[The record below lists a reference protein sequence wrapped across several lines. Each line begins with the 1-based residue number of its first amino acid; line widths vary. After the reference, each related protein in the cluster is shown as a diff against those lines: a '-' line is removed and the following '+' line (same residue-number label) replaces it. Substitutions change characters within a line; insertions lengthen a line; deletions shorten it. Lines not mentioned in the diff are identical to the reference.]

1 MIFAGDQWIQYP
13 VKDLYDKGI
22 MQMAIQTARDM
33 YEKGQQEIKDFN
45 TKYGDFLTPIQKD
58 QDWYNENVTGKMQD
72 VINNLYANGID
83 PVRSAEGRAAISQFV
98 NTMPVGDIAKVRT
111 SAAAANEYLK
121 NKAILQS
128 KGLWNPELE
137 SQILGG
143 KSVEDWDTMGSG
155 QVFTRTSP
163 TEYQDLN
170 QFTSHIF
177 DNIKDSYIGTRDGY
191 DYFGVTA
198 NDLMNSLTPDTLGG
212 LLNSDLGRFHY
223 NNARNDL
230 LARGIE
236 NPTNDQIMQQFRNN
250 IIAANNERIHSDR
263 KMNEQYKL
271 DQEHASRMAAAR
283 RSAGGG
289 GEQQNAPQYS
299 FRVDVN
305 RNALTSI
312 TGQTLAEY
320 SDNTLSSVR
329 DVQIQ
334 FGKDV
339 SEYTGGHSHKTN
351 GIQMYKK
358 MYMKTAYRPE
368 DIVDYLPFQTMKKSP
383 TTMIIDKNNIN
394 RLYDIRDVVSHT
406 TGFRGKVYNTNRS
419 NLRSADYVTATATG
433 RNYGGLFKD
442 DRTKNFFEVEVKTY
456 KNVPI
461 TTSNGSPVLDEN
473 GNVKTKLK
481 QTGSYTK
488 YLDSHITSRKN
499 VQGVGSLGIPSKDK
513 PGSVYDGFKGTK
525 IVDEFDSKY
534 GDATHGDKYVSE
546 KLTKNT
552 VFDVD
557 RIIPEEPGYNY

>member
-83 PVRSAEGRAAISQFV
+83 PVRSAEGRAAISQLV

-250 IIAANNERIHSDR
+250 IIAANNERIHENR
-263 KMNEQYKL
+263 EMNEQYKL

-283 RSAGGG
+283 RSAAGRQA
-289 GEQQNAPQYS
+289 QQQVTPQYS
-299 FRVDVN
+299 FAEIVRRNTPTSVMGIPVEYYDLNTAALLTAQRSEQNRFGNEVSKQTSHKSGSKVGINMFEQKYGQNQYTAKDVTEYLKSMGFVSYNDSPNEFIVPASQYKKLFSKESVVTHTAGFRSAKQFTPRRGLYSSGFVTIVVDPVVSSYQAFMKDSKNKAYFKFRVRSWDKKNNSNGAEEAPDVKN
-305 RNALTSI
+305 ERVMYWDSDISSVQNDPRLGSLDK
-312 TGQTLAEY
+312 TGQIVDTQSSRLQNAIMADKYTTEQLAKGTGYDISE
-320 SDNTLSSVR
+320 TLSEMPG
-329 DVQIQ
+329 
-334 FGKDV
+334 FG
-339 SEYTGGHSHKTN
+339 
-351 GIQMYKK
+351 Q
-358 MYMKTAYRPE
+358 
-368 DIVDYLPFQTMKKSP
+368 
-383 TTMIIDKNNIN
+383 
-394 RLYDIRDVVSHT
+394 
-406 TGFRGKVYNTNRS
+406 
-419 NLRSADYVTATATG
+419 
-433 RNYGGLFKD
+433 
-442 DRTKNFFEVEVKTY
+442 
-456 KNVPI
+456 
-461 TTSNGSPVLDEN
+461 
-473 GNVKTKLK
+473 
-481 QTGSYTK
+481 
-488 YLDSHITSRKN
+488 
-499 VQGVGSLGIPSKDK
+499 
-513 PGSVYDGFKGTK
+513 
-525 IVDEFDSKY
+525 
-534 GDATHGDKYVSE
+534 
-546 KLTKNT
+546 
-552 VFDVD
+552 
-557 RIIPEEPGYNY
+557 

>member
-13 VKDLYDKGI
+13 VKDLYDKNI
-22 MQMAIQTARDM
+22 MKMAIQTARDM

-83 PVRSAEGRAAISQFV
+83 PVRSAEGRAAISQLV
-98 NTMPVGDIAKVRT
+98 NTMPVGDIAKVKT

-143 KSVEDWDTMGSG
+143 KSVEDWDTMGGG

-271 DQEHASRMAAAR
+271 NQEHASRMAAAR
-283 RSAGGG
+283 RSAAGRQT
-289 GEQQNAPQYS
+289 QQQVTPQYS
-299 FRVDVN
+299 FAEIVRRNTPTSVMGIPVEYYDLNTAALLTAQRSEQNRFGNEVSKQTSHKSGSKVGINMFEQKYGQNQYTAKDVTEYLKSMGFVSYNDSPNEFIVPASQYKKLFSKESVVTHTAGFRSAKQFTPRRGLYDSGFVTIVVDPVVSSYQAFMKDSKNKAYFKFRVRSWDKKNNTNGAEEDPKVN
-305 RNALTSI
+305 NERVMYWDSDISSVQNDPRLGSLDK
-312 TGQTLAEY
+312 TGQIVDTQNSRLQNAIMADKYTTEQLAKGTDYGISE
-320 SDNTLSSVR
+320 TLSEMPG
-329 DVQIQ
+329 
-334 FGKDV
+334 FG
-339 SEYTGGHSHKTN
+339 
-351 GIQMYKK
+351 Q
-358 MYMKTAYRPE
+358 
-368 DIVDYLPFQTMKKSP
+368 
-383 TTMIIDKNNIN
+383 
-394 RLYDIRDVVSHT
+394 
-406 TGFRGKVYNTNRS
+406 
-419 NLRSADYVTATATG
+419 
-433 RNYGGLFKD
+433 
-442 DRTKNFFEVEVKTY
+442 
-456 KNVPI
+456 
-461 TTSNGSPVLDEN
+461 
-473 GNVKTKLK
+473 
-481 QTGSYTK
+481 
-488 YLDSHITSRKN
+488 
-499 VQGVGSLGIPSKDK
+499 
-513 PGSVYDGFKGTK
+513 
-525 IVDEFDSKY
+525 
-534 GDATHGDKYVSE
+534 
-546 KLTKNT
+546 
-552 VFDVD
+552 
-557 RIIPEEPGYNY
+557 